1 MQEAKEVPLQDNS
14 ETLNV
19 CLPIPDP
26 AQRKIPGG
34 SFVNGSYLHVAK
46 THNFICPAAFA
57 EK

>member
-1 MQEAKEVPLQDNS
+1 VQEAKKVALQDNS

-19 CLPIPDP
+19 CLLLPDP

-34 SFVNGSYLHVAK
+34 SFVNGACLHVAK
-46 THNFICPAAFA
+46 THNFICPAGFA